1 MPPRVQPSGAQNRK
15 RKKQQEKLTQSLQGS
30 LKKYFSHE
38 GNTSGENVD
47 EKNVEDNNISENIDN
62 VEDNNVEENIVD
74 ENENEFDRMFED
86 NENQNPIEENNE
98 SHKNSC
104 DNGANCNIFDVRVW
118 DGLDSKMK
126 DLLAIK
132 WPVRETNLSYPK
144 DKLGRHF
151 SCSYYIRTLRNGDI
165 VDRKWLAY
173 SKEVDKVFCF
183 CCKLFKTAISRSQLG
198 SEGTND
204 WKHLGEIL
212 KQHENSSEHMIN
224 LRTWSELRLRLNT
237 NQTIDKELQELIR
250 KDTEHWKE
258 VLVRIIA
265 VVECLATYN
274 MSFRGT
280 NEKLHENSNGNFLGI
295 LQMIAKFDPVMKE
308 HFLRIENKEIHYHYL
323 SHKIQNELI
332 EMLASEI
339 NLVSKN
345 LQSKDMLLDVAIKNL
360 NGLVTFFNNY
370 RNNGLDRDIIEA
382 KKIAEAI
389 DIEPEFTVKRA
400 SCRKKQFDEIPN
412 TEREQQSAKENFRT
426 DYFLVLVDMA
436 LSQITTRF
444 EQMEHFESIFGF
456 MFDASKLYYLDDDL
470 LKTSCLNLELALT
483 HDKDSD
489 IDGNDLFIELE
500 ILQGMLPR
508 VAYEGERP
516 WTSIKIMEFAKKMD
530 MFPNVLLA
538 YKILLTIPVTVASA
552 ERSFSKLKLLKT
564 YLRSTMTQE
573 RLNGLAILSIES
585 SFLANVDY
593 DKLIEVFASKNAR
606 RHHLR

>member
-1 MPPRVQPSGAQNRK
+1 
-15 RKKQQEKLTQSLQGS
+15 
-30 LKKYFSHE
+30 
-38 GNTSGENVD
+38 
-47 EKNVEDNNISENIDN
+47 
-62 VEDNNVEENIVD
+62 
-74 ENENEFDRMFED
+74 
-86 NENQNPIEENNE
+86 
-98 SHKNSC
+98 
-104 DNGANCNIFDVRVW
+104 
-118 DGLDSKMK
+118 
-126 DLLAIK
+126 
-132 WPVRETNLSYPK
+132 
-144 DKLGRHF
+144 
-151 SCSYYIRTLRNGDI
+151 
-165 VDRKWLAY
+165 
-173 SKEVDKVFCF
+173 
-183 CCKLFKTAISRSQLG
+183 
-198 SEGTND
+198 
-204 WKHLGEIL
+204 
-212 KQHENSSEHMIN
+212 
-224 LRTWSELRLRLNT
+224 
-237 NQTIDKELQELIR
+237 
-250 KDTEHWKE
+250 
-258 VLVRIIA
+258 
-265 VVECLATYN
+265 
-274 MSFRGT
+274 
-280 NEKLHENSNGNFLGI
+280 
-295 LQMIAKFDPVMKE
+295 
-308 HFLRIENKEIHYHYL
+308 
-323 SHKIQNELI
+323 
-332 EMLASEI
+332 
-339 NLVSKN
+339 
-345 LQSKDMLLDVAIKNL
+345 MLLDVAIKNL

-606 RHHLR
+606 RHHFR